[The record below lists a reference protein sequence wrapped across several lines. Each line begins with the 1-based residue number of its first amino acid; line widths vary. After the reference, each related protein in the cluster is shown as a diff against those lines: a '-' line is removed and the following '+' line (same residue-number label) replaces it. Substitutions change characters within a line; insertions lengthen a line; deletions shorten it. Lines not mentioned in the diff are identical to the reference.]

1 MATLLAG
8 KNPLHIPENP
18 LHIPEIRSRISR
30 LVSVKDAISC
40 VRVSKDWYK
49 DFIYHIWYAVDFK
62 VHNTFQR
69 LSADIIAK
77 HGHHIRIVENLK
89 TQRQLNA
96 LVHSS
101 IKNVRVLHLTCAKS
115 ARFRILC
122 MDLISN
128 NNRSLKDLTFRMD
141 ENVKTGDLSARMI
154 SIDAFISHSSV
165 SLLSLIHLR
174 GVCFSRNS
182 FASLLRGCPL
192 LTSVY
197 LQDDVTM
204 LSGSSIDSFQH
215 MGVITLMAS
224 IKNVF
229 KPDPGSEVLPL
240 GLTLLVHFP
249 NLTCWLCHSLET
261 TLIVSSERIK
271 EEARI
276 CCPKLS
282 YFYTFRIPSLVL
294 YDLVA
299 NAFNNLKTVAFEYE
313 KLSMDIIVA
322 LLFHQTTLQG
332 VSAIRCG
339 NQSETEQD
347 DFLSEEDPFRESG
360 RALQLLPRSCSN
372 LTALAVEL
380 HKMDMDFVEEKEW
393 ACRGL
398 QQLRVRIRSLDTE
411 EKVNRAHQLW
421 VEGIMKKNK
430 NVEEE
435 EQEKRTGQEEG
446 NNELTESPAN
456 GIKETSIEERVARHL
471 LKFDQLKSVWLGTRT
486 LYAASKKR

>member
-1 MATLLAG
+1 MVTLLAG

-141 ENVKTGDLSARMI
+141 EN
-154 SIDAFISHSSV
+154 
-165 SLLSLIHLR
+165 
-174 GVCFSRNS
+174 
-182 FASLLRGCPL
+182 
-192 LTSVY
+192 
-197 LQDDVTM
+197 DDVTM

-393 ACRGL
+393 VCRGL

-471 LKFDQLKSVWLGTRT
+471 LKFDQLESVWLGTRT